1 MDNEV
6 LKNIRERRSI
16 RKYRSDAVDGKLLDL
31 VLEAGTWAPS
41 AMDRQPSTIVCVTD
55 KEDRDRLSR
64 MNAEI
69 MGTDRDPY
77 YGAPVI
83 ILVLGE
89 RSVSTYIQ
97 DGSLVLENMMLAA
110 HSLGLGSCWINRE
123 AEMFDSRE
131 GKELLEK
138 WNLPTTLGGVGALA
152 LGYVDGDVPKARERK
167 KNYIVKIR
175 EEFSR

>member
-16 RKYRSDAVDGKLLDL
+16 RKYRSDAVDEKLLDL

-41 AMDRQPSTIVCVTD
+41 AMNRQPSTIVCVTD

-69 MGTDRDPY
+69 MGTDSDPY

-83 ILVLGE
+83 IL
-89 RSVSTYIQ
+89 
-97 DGSLVLENMMLAA
+97 
-110 HSLGLGSCWINRE
+110 
-123 AEMFDSRE
+123 
-131 GKELLEK
+131 LL
-138 WNLPTTLGGVGALA
+138 
-152 LGYVDGDVPKARERK
+152 
-167 KNYIVKIR
+167 
-175 EEFSR
+175 

>member
-16 RKYRSDAVDGKLLDL
+16 RKYRSDAVDEKLLDL

-89 RSVSTYIQ
+89 R
-97 DGSLVLENMMLAA
+97 LAA
-110 HSLGLGSCWINRE
+110 HSLSLGSCWINRE
-123 AEMFDSRE
+123 AEMFDSEE

-138 WNLPTTLGGVGALA
+138 WNLPTTLEGVGALA

-167 KNYIVKIR
+167 QNYIVKIR
-175 EEFSR
+175 

>member
-16 RKYRSDAVDGKLLDL
+16 RKYRSDAVYEKLLDL

-83 ILVLGE
+83 ILVLGD

-123 AEMFDSRE
+123 SEMFDSRE

-138 WNLPTTLGGVGALA
+138 WNLPTTLTGVGALA
-152 LGYVDGDVPKARERK
+152 LGYIDGDVPKARERK

-175 EEFSR
+175 

>member
-16 RKYRSDAVDGKLLDL
+16 RSYKKDPVDENLLDA

-110 HSLGLGSCWINRE
+110 HSLSLGSCWINRE
-123 AEMFDSRE
+123 AEMFDSEE

-138 WNLPTTLGGVGALA
+138 WNLPTTLEGVGALA

-167 KNYIVKIR
+167 QNYIVKIR
-175 EEFSR
+175 

>member
-16 RKYRSDAVDGKLLDL
+16 RKYRSDAVYEKLLDL

-83 ILVLGE
+83 ILVLGD

-123 AEMFDSRE
+123 SEMFEYNGPAEPVDR
-131 GKELLEK
+131 
-138 WNLPTTLGGVGALA
+138 TTL
-152 LGYVDGDVPKARERK
+152 
-167 KNYIVKIR
+167 
-175 EEFSR
+175 SQ

>member
-16 RKYRSDAVDGKLLDL
+16 RKYRSDAVDEKLLDL

-69 MGTDRDPY
+69 MGTDSDPY

-123 AEMFDSRE
+123 AEMFDSSE

-138 WNLPTTLGGVGALA
+138 WNLPTTLKGVGALA

>member
-41 AMDRQPSTIVCVTD
+41 AMNRQPSTIVCVTD
-55 KEDRDRLSR
+55 KKDRDILSR
-64 MNAEI
+64 MNAKI

-77 YGAPVI
+77 YSAPVI
-83 ILVLGE
+83 ILVLGDK
-89 RSVSTYIQ
+89 SVSTYIQ
-97 DGSLVLENMMLAA
+97 DGCLVLENMMLAA

-123 AEMFDSRE
+123 AEMFDRRE

-138 WNLPTTLGGVGALA
+138 WNLPTTLTGVGALA
-152 LGYVDGDVPKARERK
+152 LGYIDGDQSEASERK

-175 EEFSR
+175 

>member
-16 RKYRSDAVDGKLLDL
+16 RKYRSDAVYEKLLDL

-83 ILVLGE
+83 ILVLGD

-123 AEMFDSRE
+123 SEMFDSRE

-138 WNLPTTLGGVGALA
+138 WNLPSTLGGVGALA
-152 LGYVDGDVPKARERK
+152 LGYIDGDVPKARERK

-175 EEFSR
+175 